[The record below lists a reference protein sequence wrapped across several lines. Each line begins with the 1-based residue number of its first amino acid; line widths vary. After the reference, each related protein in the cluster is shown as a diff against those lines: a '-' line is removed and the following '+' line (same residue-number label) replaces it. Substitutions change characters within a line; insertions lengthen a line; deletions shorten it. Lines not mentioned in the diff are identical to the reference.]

1 MALSAALTAA
11 CLLSLAL
18 PLVQNG
24 ARLVTAG
31 LARWAWELA
40 TQAAWEYLASRLSA
54 PPSPLPA
61 ALQANTTLAA
71 TVPAVLLGAG
81 PSADAAQ
88 AVGTAWTWSCLALAT
103 WRRIQARR

>member
-1 MALSAALTAA
+1 MALSAALAVA

-40 TQAAWEYLASRLSA
+40 SQAAWEYLASRLSA

-61 ALQANTTLAA
+61 ALQANATLAA

-81 PSADAAQ
+81 PSADTAQ